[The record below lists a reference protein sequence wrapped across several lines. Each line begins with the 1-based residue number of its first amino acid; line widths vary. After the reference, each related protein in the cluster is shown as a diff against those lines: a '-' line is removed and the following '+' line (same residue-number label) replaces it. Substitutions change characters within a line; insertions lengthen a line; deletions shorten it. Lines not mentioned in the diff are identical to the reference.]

1 MIASTLDDFRLR
13 APSRKLHFNRPD
25 APIEIT
31 IDPLRI
37 NQVIS
42 NLIDNA
48 LKYSFEDSPIEVSIT
63 TTQTHLCASVKD
75 QGHGIT
81 EEKQKDLFAPFSRG
95 SDELTDKSGGLGL
108 GLFISREIITLHEG
122 TIGVKST
129 IGEGSTFYFE
139 LPLDK
144 K

>member
-1 MIASTLDDFRLR
+1 MIL
-13 APSRKLHFNRPD
+13 
-25 APIEIT
+25 
-31 IDPLRI
+31 
-37 NQVIS
+37 
-42 NLIDNA
+42 
-48 LKYSFEDSPIEVSIT
+48 
-63 TTQTHLCASVKD
+63 SVKD

-81 EEKQKDLFAPFSRG
+81 EENQKELFAPFSRG

-108 GLFISREIITLHEG
+108 GLFISREIITLHG
-122 TIGVKST
+122 GKIGVKST